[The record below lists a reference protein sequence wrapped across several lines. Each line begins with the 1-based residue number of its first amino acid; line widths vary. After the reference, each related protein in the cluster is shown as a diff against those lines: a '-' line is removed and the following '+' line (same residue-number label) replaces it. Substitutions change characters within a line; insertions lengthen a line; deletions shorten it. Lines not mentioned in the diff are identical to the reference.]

1 MVDAIAEASAYFDK
15 LEAERLAAIAISEQ
29 KAEEAKLIGARQEG
43 FRAAM
48 ELLTVATSANS
59 CESQSDKSSRRR
71 PRRDIVQLILHE
83 ISFSGKTMTSAQIA
97 QAIDY
102 IPERTE
108 TALKRLEIG
117 GKVIRDEHGR
127 WMIGTAA
134 VSDKMTPTAV
144 FQSSDPGSPV
154 LNSAKHV
161 SRDAG
166 LSSVENTDAPSH
178 WNLRKLSA
186 IFSSNPSEQQRV
198 LERSTAT
205 GLHFL
210 AHTVPLA

>member
-1 MVDAIAEASAYFDK
+1 MRDPIAEASAYLDK

-48 ELLTVATSANS
+48 ELLTGATSANG
-59 CESQSDKSSRRR
+59 CELRSDKSSRRR
-71 PRRDIVQLILHE
+71 PRRDVPELILRE
-83 ISFSGKTMTSAQIA
+83 MSFNGKAMTSAQIA

-117 GKVIRDEHGR
+117 GKVARDEHDR
-127 WMIGTAA
+127 WIIATTAE
-134 VSDKMTPTAV
+134 SDKMTPSAV
-144 FQSSDPGSPV
+144 FKTSGPGV

-161 SRDAG
+161 SRRPG
-166 LSSVENTDAPSH
+166 LSSVENTNGRSH
-178 WNLRKLSA
+178 
-186 IFSSNPSEQQRV
+186 
-198 LERSTAT
+198 
-205 GLHFL
+205 
-210 AHTVPLA
+210 